1 MKNAEIM
8 KFKLFGGCHF
18 IVELLHKSY
27 FSTSWYAYCMSPSE
41 QKIHRKAMVG

>member
-18 IVELLHKSY
+18 IVELLHNLIS
-27 FSTSWYAYCMSPSE
+27 APANML
-41 QKIHRKAMVG
+41 IA